1 MFELEEYS
9 TGFHD
14 GFLNKYAVCILN
26 AFFTMENKNSQIC
39 MYAYCTL

>member
-26 AFFTMENKNSQIC
+26 AFLQWRTKIPKYVC
-39 MYAYCTL
+39 MRIVH